1 MQYIALSCAPMF
13 IPMLIISF
21 QVKSFNDGI
30 LLVDPAMSFTCA
42 MCTSGTRHMPS
53 SHCGHLLII
62 PPSHANT
69 FFNICL
75 CIILNTYF
83 LTDCLTAIYYIMLY
97 YFSFTLICFLPF
109 LLSSLLITSQERGGC
124 YPGLTSMTQIHD

>member
-1 MQYIALSCAPMF
+1 
-13 IPMLIISF
+13 
-21 QVKSFNDGI
+21 
-30 LLVDPAMSFTCA
+30 
-42 MCTSGTRHMPS
+42 MPS

-62 PPSHANT
+62 PPCYANT

-83 LTDCLTAIYYIMLY
+83 LTDCLTGIF
-97 YFSFTLICFLPF
+97 YFYFYSTLIYVLPF

-124 YPGLTSMTQIHD
+124 YPGLTLGTQIHD